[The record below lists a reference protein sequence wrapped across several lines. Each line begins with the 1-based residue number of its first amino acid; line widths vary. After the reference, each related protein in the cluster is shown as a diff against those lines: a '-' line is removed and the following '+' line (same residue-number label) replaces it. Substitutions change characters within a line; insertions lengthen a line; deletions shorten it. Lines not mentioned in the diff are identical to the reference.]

1 MMCGQYRSSYTHHN
15 ASDALS
21 SFRSQ
26 HLNPI
31 PGFQTRALRLV
42 NHDLSL
48 LLRMC
53 WLIFHLSIGLALGG
67 RLAILTLLR
76 IC

>member
-1 MMCGQYRSSYTHHN
+1 MCGQYHSSYTHHN

-21 SFRSQ
+21 SFPSQ
-26 HLNPI
+26 HLI
-31 PGFQTRALRLV
+31 PVPGSPTRALRLV

-53 WLIFHLSIGLALGG
+53 WLIFQLSIGLALGS
-67 RLAILTLLR
+67 RLAILTL
-76 IC
+76 